1 MKLFALIVAAGKG
14 VRMGAGDIPKQFLLL
29 KNKPVLMH
37 TIEKFYNFNPKIN
50 IILVLA
56 ASCISFWENLC
67 KQYNFDVPH
76 TIVEG
81 GAERFF
87 SVKNGLSKV
96 PDNAIVAIHDGVR
109 PLVSFDTLQRCFAIA
124 EKCGNAVPA
133 VRCNDSVREIL
144 GRGSKIFDRNKIR
157 LIQTPQTFA
166 SELIKA
172 AYSQPFSEI
181 FTDDASVLEAYG
193 KKIVLVEG
201 NSDNIK
207 ITTQADLKIAE
218 VAIL

>member
-14 VRMGAGDIPKQFLLL
+14 VRMGTGDIPKQFLLL

-37 TIEKFYNFNPKIN
+37 TIEKFHSFNPKIN
-50 IILVLA
+50 IILVLTT
-56 ASCISFWENLC
+56 SYISFWENLC
-67 KQYNFDVPH
+67 RKYNFDVPH

-87 SVKNGLSKV
+87 SVKNGLNKV

-109 PLVSFDTLQRCFAIA
+109 PLVSFDTLQRCFSIA
-124 EKCGNAVPA
+124 EKYGNAVPA
-133 VRCNDSVREIL
+133 IKCNDSVREIL
-144 GRGSKIFDRNKIR
+144 EEDNKIFDRNKIR
-157 LIQTPQTFA
+157 LVQTPQTFD
-166 SELIKA
+166 SELVKA
-172 AYSQPFSEI
+172 AYSQPFSET

-201 NSDNIK
+201 NSENIK
-207 ITTQADLKIAE
+207 ITTKADLKMAE
-218 VAIL
+218 AIIL